1 MRIGIYGMG
10 YVGAVSAA
18 CFADAGH
25 HVTGIDVSSE
35 KVDQI
40 NQGKS
45 PIVEPGLGA
54 LLERSVSQGRLRA
67 TSRTA
72 EAVEG
77 TDLSLICVGTP
88 SMRNGDLDLQYLE
101 AVCREIG
108 SALRNRSV
116 YHTVVVR
123 STVMPGTVRQVV
135 VPILEAA
142 SGKVAGQDFGVAMN
156 PEFLR
161 EGTAIK
167 DFGEPPMTVIGEFD
181 TVSGESVAALYNQ
194 LPAPLMRRDLEVA
207 ELVKYACN
215 AWHATKITFANEI
228 GQIAKAVGVDGREV
242 MEIVCLD
249 RKLNISSHYM
259 RPGFAFGGS
268 CLPKDLRALNYRAGA
283 LGIEVPMLG
292 SLIRS
297 NNTMIERAVDM
308 IASYGEKRLG
318 LLGLSFKAGTDDLR
332 ESPLVELAETLLG
345 KGYKL
350 SIFDRNVE
358 YARVHGAN
366 KEYINSRIPHVSSL
380 LKTDIEDVLRDS
392 EVIVLG
398 NKDKAYEQ
406 ALRAMPEEKKWVDL
420 VGFLPHGANHG
431 SQGIAW

>member
-1 MRIGIYGMG
+1 
-10 YVGAVSAA
+10 VSA
-18 CFADAGH
+18 
-25 HVTGIDVSSE
+25 E
-35 KVDQI
+35 KVDLI
-40 NQGKS
+40 NQGRS
-45 PIVEPGLGA
+45 PVVEPGLSSLLAGA
-54 LLERSVSQGRLRA
+54 IGQRRLRA
-67 TSRTA
+67 TGSTA
-72 EAVEG
+72 EAIEG

-88 SMRNGDLDLQYLE
+88 SQRNGDLDLHYIE
-101 AVCREIG
+101 AVCQEIG
-108 SALRNRSV
+108 AALRARSV

-123 STVMPGTVRQVV
+123 STVLPGTVRNVV
-135 VPILEAA
+135 IPILESA
-142 SGKVAGQDFGVAMN
+142 SGKVAGEDFGVAMN

-167 DFGEPPMTVIGEFD
+167 DFREPPMTVIGELD
-181 TVSGESVAALYNQ
+181 AVSGESVAALYSQ

-207 ELVKYACN
+207 ELVKYTCN
-215 AWHATKITFANEI
+215 SWHATKITFANEI

-268 CLPKDLRALNYRAGA
+268 CLPKDLRALNYRAGQ
-283 LGIEVPMLG
+283 LGVELPMIG
-292 SLIRS
+292 SVIRS
-297 NNTMIERAVDM
+297 NRGMIERAVDM
-308 IASYGEKRLG
+308 IESYGEKRVG

-332 ESPLVELAETLLG
+332 ESPLVQLAETLLG
-345 KGYKL
+345 KGYQL

-380 LKTDIEDVLRDS
+380 LKSDLDEVLRDS
-392 EVIVLG
+392 EIMILG
-398 NKDKAYEQ
+398 NKDKDYER

-420 VGFLPHGANHG
+420 VGFLPHGANGG

>member
-25 HVTGIDVSSE
+25 TVIGVDVSAD
-35 KVDQI
+35 KVDLI
-40 NQGKS
+40 NRGES
-45 PIVEPGLGA
+45 PIVEPGLGE
-54 LLERSVSQGRLRA
+54 LLGRAVAQRRLQA
-67 TSRTA
+67 TRRTA
-72 EAVEG
+72 DAMAG

-88 SMRNGDLDLQYLE
+88 SLRNGDLDLSHME

-108 SALRNRSV
+108 AALRARSV

-123 STVMPGTVRQVV
+123 STVIPGTVRNLVI
-135 VPILEAA
+135 PILQSA
-142 SGKVAGQDFGVAMN
+142 SGKVAGEDFGVAVN

-161 EGTAIK
+161 EGTAIR
-167 DFGEPPMTVIGEFD
+167 DFSEPPMTIIGEFD
-181 TVSGESVAALYNQ
+181 TRSGESVAPLYTQ
-194 LPAPLMRRDLEVA
+194 LPAPLMRRELEVA
-207 ELVKYACN
+207 EMVKYACN

-228 GQIAKAVGVDGREV
+228 GSFAKAIGVDGREV

-249 RKLNISSHYM
+249 RKLNISSHYL

-268 CLPKDLRALNYRAGA
+268 CLPKDLRALTFRASQ
-283 LGIEVPMLG
+283 LGVEVPMLG
-292 SLIRS
+292 SVLRS
-297 NNTMIERAVDM
+297 NRSVIERAVDM
-308 IASYGEKRLG
+308 IESYGEKRVG

-332 ESPLVELAETLLG
+332 ESPLVQLAETLLG
-345 KGYKL
+345 KGFQL

-366 KEYINSRIPHVSSL
+366 REYINSRIPHVSSL
-380 LKTDIEDVLRDS
+380 LKPDLEEVLRESD
-392 EVIVLG
+392 VMVLG
-398 NKDKAYEQ
+398 NKDKAYER
-406 ALRAMPEEKKWVDL
+406 ALRAMPEDKKWVDL
-420 VGFLPHGANHG
+420 VGFLPHGANGG

>member
-1 MRIGIYGMG
+1 MRIGIFGMG

-25 HVTGIDVSSE
+25 TVIGVDVSSD
-35 KVDQI
+35 KVDLI
-40 NQGKS
+40 NRGQS
-45 PIVEPGLGA
+45 PIVEPGLGE
-54 LLERSVSQGRLRA
+54 LLSRAVSQGRLKA
-67 TSRTA
+67 TSNTQ
-72 EAVEG
+72 EAIAG

-88 SMRNGDLDLQYLE
+88 SLRNGDLDLSHME

-108 SALRNRSV
+108 AALRNLSV

-123 STVMPGTVRQVV
+123 STVIPGTVRNLVIPVLQS
-135 VPILEAA
+135 A
-142 SGKVAGQDFGVAMN
+142 SGKVAGEDFGVAIN

-167 DFGEPPMTVIGEFD
+167 DFNEPPMTVIGEID
-181 TVSGESVAALYNQ
+181 ARSGEAVASLYQQ
-194 LPAPLMRRDLEVA
+194 LPAPLLRRELEVA
-207 ELVKYACN
+207 EMVKYSCN

-228 GQIAKAVGVDGREV
+228 GSFAKAVGVDGREV

-249 RKLNISSHYM
+249 RKLNISTHYM

-268 CLPKDLRALNYRAGA
+268 CLPKDLRALNYRAGQ
-283 LGIEVPMLG
+283 LGVELPMLG
-292 SLIRS
+292 SVIRS
-297 NNTMIERAVDM
+297 NRGIIDRAVDM
-308 IASYGEKRLG
+308 IDSYGEKRVG

-332 ESPLVELAETLLG
+332 ESPLVQLAETLLG
-345 KGYKL
+345 KGYQL

-366 KEYINSRIPHVSSL
+366 KDYINSRIPHVSSL
-380 LKTDIEDVLRDS
+380 LKPDLDEVLRDS
-392 EVIVLG
+392 EIVILG
-398 NKDKAYEQ
+398 NRDKTYER
-406 ALRAMPEEKKWVDL
+406 ALRAMPEDKKWIDL
-420 VGFLPHGANHG
+420 VGFLPHGANGG

>member
-18 CFADAGH
+18 CLADAGNY
-25 HVTGIDVSSE
+25 VIGVDVSTD
-35 KVDQI
+35 KIDLI
-40 NQGKS
+40 NRGQS
-45 PIVEPGLGA
+45 PVVEPGLGD
-54 LLERSVSQGRLRA
+54 LLARAVSQGRLRA
-67 TSRTA
+67 TASMA
-72 EAVEG
+72 DAIQG

-88 SMRNGDLDLQYLE
+88 SCRNGDLDLHYME
-101 AVCREIG
+101 AVCKEIG
-108 SALRNRSV
+108 AALRMQSG

-123 STVMPGTVRQVV
+123 STVMPGTVRGLVI
-135 VPILEAA
+135 PILESA
-142 SGKVAGQDFGVAMN
+142 SGKIAGEDFGVAVN

-161 EGTAIK
+161 EGTAIR
-167 DFGEPPMTVIGEFD
+167 DFSEPPMTVIGELEPL
-181 TVSGESVAALYNQ
+181 SGESLAALYSQ

-228 GQIAKAVGVDGREV
+228 GSIAKAVSVDGREV
-242 MEIVCLD
+242 MEILCLD
-249 RKLNISSHYM
+249 RKLNISSHYL

-268 CLPKDLRALNYRAGA
+268 CLPKDLRALNYRAGQ
-283 LGIEVPMLG
+283 LGIELPMLG
-292 SLIRS
+292 SVMRS
-297 NNTMIERAVDM
+297 NRGMIERAVDM

-345 KGYKL
+345 KGYQL
-350 SIFDRNVE
+350 SIFDSNVE

-366 KEYINSRIPHVSSL
+366 RDYINSRIPHVSSL
-380 LKTDIEDVLRDS
+380 LKSDLDEVVRES
-392 EVIVLG
+392 EVMILG
-398 NKDKAYEQ
+398 NKDKAYERV
-406 ALRAMPEEKKWVDL
+406 LRAMPEDKKWVDL
-420 VGFLPHGANHG
+420 VGFLPHGANGG

>member
-18 CFADAGH
+18 CLADAGH
-25 HVTGIDVSSE
+25 DVTGVDVAAE
-35 KVDQI
+35 KVELI
-40 NQGKS
+40 NRAQS
-45 PIVEPGLGA
+45 PVVEPGLGA
-54 LLERSVSQGRLRA
+54 LLDRVVSQGRLRA
-67 TSRTA
+67 TTRTA
-72 EAVEG
+72 EAIEA
-77 TDLSLICVGTP
+77 TDVSLICVGTP
-88 SMRNGDLDLQYLE
+88 SLRNGDLDLHYLE
-101 AVCREIG
+101 TVCQEIG
-108 SALRNRSV
+108 AALRHRSI

-135 VPILEAA
+135 IPILESA
-142 SGKVAGQDFGVAMN
+142 SGKFAGEDFGVAVN

-161 EGTAIK
+161 EGTAIR
-167 DFGEPPMTVIGEFD
+167 DFSEPPMTVIGELD
-181 TVSGESVAALYNQ
+181 ADSGEALASVYAQ
-194 LPAPLMRRDLEVA
+194 LPAPMMRRDLEVA

-228 GQIAKAVGVDGREV
+228 GQLAKAVSVDGREV
-242 MEIVCLD
+242 MEILCLD
-249 RKLNISSHYM
+249 RKLNISSHYL

-268 CLPKDLRALNYRAGA
+268 CLPKDLRALNYRAQT
-283 LGIEVPMLG
+283 LGVELPMLG
-292 SLIRS
+292 SVMRS
-297 NNTMIERAVDM
+297 NRSMIERAVDM

-345 KGYKL
+345 KGYQL

-366 KEYINSRIPHVSSL
+366 REYINSRIPHVSSL
-380 LKTDIEDVLRDS
+380 LKSDLDEVIRES
-392 EVIVLG
+392 EVMILG
-398 NKDKAYEQ
+398 NKDKAYERV
-406 ALRAMPEEKKWVDL
+406 LRAMPEDKKWVDL
-420 VGFLPHGANHG
+420 VGFLPHGANGG

>member
-25 HVTGIDVSSE
+25 QVNGVDVSTE
-35 KVDQI
+35 KVDMI
-40 NQGKS
+40 NKGQS
-45 PIVEPGLGA
+45 PIVEPGLHEMLG
-54 LLERSVSQGRLRA
+54 RSVSQGRLHA
-67 TSRTA
+67 TTNTQDTIA
-72 EAVEG
+72 A

-88 SMRNGDLDLQYLE
+88 SQRTGDLDLSHME
-101 AVCREIG
+101 EVCKQIG
-108 SALRNRSV
+108 AALRRQST
-116 YHTVVVR
+116 YHTIVVR
-123 STVMPGTVRQVV
+123 STVIPGTVRSVV
-135 VPILEAA
+135 IPILESA
-142 SGKVAGQDFGVAMN
+142 SGKVAGEDFGVCMN

-161 EGTAIK
+161 ESTAIK
-167 DFGEPPMTVIGEFD
+167 DFHEPPMTVIGQFD
-181 TVSGESVAALYNQ
+181 ERSGEALAQLYAQ
-194 LPAPLMRRDLEVA
+194 LPAPLMRRELEVA
-207 ELVKYACN
+207 EMVKYTCN

-228 GQIAKAVGVDGREV
+228 GSFAKALGVDGREV
-242 MEIVCLD
+242 MEIVCMD
-249 RKLNISSHYM
+249 RKLNISTHYM

-268 CLPKDLRALNYRAGA
+268 CLPKDLRALNYRAGQ
-283 LGIEVPMLG
+283 LGVEMPMVG
-292 SLIRS
+292 SIMRS
-297 NNTMIERAVDM
+297 NRGMIERAVDM
-308 IASYGEKRLG
+308 IGSYGEKRVG

-332 ESPLVELAETLLG
+332 ESPLVDLAEALLG
-345 KGYKL
+345 KGYQL

-366 KEYINSRIPHVSSL
+366 KDYINSRIPHVSSL
-380 LKTDIEDVLRDS
+380 LKSDLDDVLRDS
-392 EVIVLG
+392 ELLILG

>member
-25 HVTGIDVSSE
+25 EVIGVDVSPE
-35 KVDQI
+35 KVDLI
-40 NQGKS
+40 NQGRS
-45 PIVEPGLGA
+45 PVVEPGLSA
-54 LLERSVSQGRLRA
+54 LLGRVTTARRLRA
-67 TSRTA
+67 TRRTV

-77 TDLSLICVGTP
+77 TDLSLVCVGTP
-88 SMRNGDLDLQYLE
+88 SQRNGDLDLRYIE

-108 SALRNRSV
+108 EALRTRPV

-123 STVMPGTVRQVV
+123 STVLPGTVRKVV
-135 VPILEAA
+135 IPLLESA
-142 SGKVAGQDFGVAMN
+142 SGKIAGADFGVAMN

-167 DFGEPPMTVIGEFD
+167 DFNEPPMTIIGEFNA
-181 TVSGESVAALYNQ
+181 VSGASVAGLYTQ
-194 LPAPLMRRDLEVA
+194 LPAPLMRRDLEIA

-215 AWHATKITFANEI
+215 SWHAAKITFANEI
-228 GQIAKAVGVDGREV
+228 GSIAKALTVDGREV
-242 MEIVCLD
+242 MEILCLD
-249 RKLNISSHYM
+249 RKLNISSHYL

-283 LGIEVPMLG
+283 LGVELPMLG
-292 SLIRS
+292 SIIRS
-297 NNTMIERAVDM
+297 NRSLIERAVDM

-345 KGYKL
+345 KGYHL

-366 KEYINSRIPHVSSL
+366 REYINSRIPHVSSL
-380 LKTDIEDVLRDS
+380 LKSDLDEVLRDS
-392 EVIVLG
+392 DLMILG
-398 NKDKAYEQ
+398 NKDRIYERV
-406 ALRAMPEEKKWVDL
+406 LRAMPEEKKWVDL
-420 VGFLPHGANHG
+420 VGFLPHGTNGG

>member
-25 HVTGIDVSSE
+25 DVTGVDVSTE
-35 KVDQI
+35 KVELI
-40 NQGKS
+40 NRAQS
-45 PIVEPGLGA
+45 PVVEPGLAA
-54 LLERSVSQGRLRA
+54 LLERVVSQGRLRA
-67 TSRTA
+67 TPRTA

-77 TDLSLICVGTP
+77 TDVSLICVGTP
-88 SMRNGDLDLQYLE
+88 SLRNGDLDLHYLE
-101 AVCREIG
+101 TVCREIG
-108 SALRNRSV
+108 AALRARSV

-135 VPILEAA
+135 IPILEST
-142 SGKVAGQDFGVAMN
+142 SGKFAGEDFGVAVN

-161 EGTAIK
+161 EGTAIR
-167 DFGEPPMTVIGEFD
+167 DFSEPPMTVIGEFD
-181 TVSGESVAALYNQ
+181 AASGESLAALYAQ

-228 GQIAKAVGVDGREV
+228 GQIAKAVAVDGREV
-242 MEIVCLD
+242 MEILCLD
-249 RKLNISSHYM
+249 RKLNVSSHYL

-268 CLPKDLRALNYRAGA
+268 CLPKDLRALNYRAGQ
-283 LGIEVPMLG
+283 LGVDLPMLG
-292 SLIRS
+292 SIMRS
-297 NNTMIERAVDM
+297 NRTMIERAVDM

-345 KGYKL
+345 KGYQL

-366 KEYINSRIPHVSSL
+366 REYINSRIPHVSSL
-380 LKTDIEDVLRDS
+380 LKSDLDEVIRES
-392 EVIVLG
+392 EVMILG
-398 NKDKAYEQ
+398 TKDKAYERV
-406 ALRAMPEEKKWVDL
+406 LRALPEEKKWVDL
-420 VGFLPHGANHG
+420 VGFLPHGANGG

>member
-25 HVTGIDVSSE
+25 HVIGVDVSTE

-40 NQGKS
+40 NKGQS
-45 PIVEPGLGA
+45 PIVEPGLSE
-54 LLERSVSQGRLRA
+54 LLARAIQQGRLRA
-67 TSRTA
+67 TTHTP
-72 EAVEG
+72 EAIEA

-88 SMRNGDLDLQYLE
+88 SQRNGDLDLHYIE
-101 AVCREIG
+101 AVCKEIG

-123 STVMPGTVRQVV
+123 STVLPGTVRNVV
-135 VPILEAA
+135 IPILESA
-142 SGKVAGQDFGVAMN
+142 SGKTAGEDFGVAMN

-161 EGTAIK
+161 EGTAIR
-167 DFGEPPMTVIGEFD
+167 DFSEPPMTVIGQYDEKTGD
-181 TVSGESVAALYNQ
+181 SVAQLYSQ
-194 LPAPLMRRDLEVA
+194 LPAPLLRRDIEVA

-215 AWHATKITFANEI
+215 SWHATKITFANEI
-228 GQIAKAVGVDGREV
+228 GQLAKAVNVDGREV

-268 CLPKDLRALNYRAGA
+268 CLPKDLRALNYRAGQ
-283 LGIEVPMLG
+283 LGVDVPMLG

-297 NNTMIERAVDM
+297 NRTMIERAVDM
-308 IASYGEKRLG
+308 IESYDSKRVG

-332 ESPLVELAETLLG
+332 ESPLVQLAEALLG
-345 KGYKL
+345 KGYQL

-380 LKTDIEDVLRDS
+380 LKSDLEEVLRESD
-392 EVIVLG
+392 VMILG
-398 NKDKAYEQ
+398 NKDKAYER

-420 VGFLPHGANHG
+420 VGFLPHGANGG

>member
-25 HVTGIDVSSE
+25 HVIGVDVSPD
-35 KVDQI
+35 KIDLI
-40 NQGKS
+40 NKGRS
-45 PIVEPGLGA
+45 PVVEPGLGE
-54 LLERSVSQGRLRA
+54 LLGQAVSQGRLRA

-72 EAVEG
+72 EAIEG

-88 SMRNGDLDLQYLE
+88 SMRNGDLDLHYME
-101 AVCREIG
+101 AVCKEIG
-108 SALRNRSV
+108 AALRALSV

-123 STVMPGTVRQVV
+123 STVMPGTVRGVV
-135 VPILEAA
+135 IPILESV
-142 SGKVAGQDFGVAMN
+142 SGKVAGEDFGVAVN

-161 EGTAIK
+161 EGTAIR
-167 DFGEPPMTVIGEFD
+167 DFTEPPMTVIGELESR
-181 TVSGESVAALYNQ
+181 SGESVATLYSQ
-194 LPAPLMRRDLEVA
+194 LPAPLMRRELEVA
-207 ELVKYACN
+207 EMVKYSCN

-228 GQIAKAVGVDGREV
+228 GSVAKALNIDGREV
-242 MEIVCLD
+242 MEILCLD
-249 RKLNISSHYM
+249 RKLNISSHYL

-268 CLPKDLRALNYRAGA
+268 CLPKDLRALNYRAGQ
-283 LGIEVPMLG
+283 LGVELPMLG
-292 SLIRS
+292 SVIRS
-297 NNTMIERAVDM
+297 NRGLIDRAVDM

-345 KGYKL
+345 KGYQL
-350 SIFDRNVE
+350 SIFDRNVQ

-366 KEYINSRIPHVSSL
+366 REYINSRIPHVSSL
-380 LKTDIEDVLRDS
+380 LKSDLDEVVRES
-392 EVIVLG
+392 EVMILG
-398 NKDKAYEQ
+398 NKDKAYERV
-406 ALRAMPEEKKWVDL
+406 LRAMPEDKKWVDL
-420 VGFLPHGANHG
+420 VGFLPHGANGG

>member
-18 CFADAGH
+18 CLADAGH
-25 HVTGIDVSSE
+25 DVTGVDVAAE
-35 KVDQI
+35 KVELI
-40 NQGKS
+40 NRAQS
-45 PIVEPGLGA
+45 PVVEPGLGA
-54 LLERSVSQGRLRA
+54 LLDRVVSQGRLRA
-67 TSRTA
+67 TTRTA
-72 EAVEG
+72 EAIEA
-77 TDLSLICVGTP
+77 TDVSLICVGTP
-88 SMRNGDLDLQYLE
+88 SLRNGDLDLHYLE
-101 AVCREIG
+101 TVCREIG
-108 SALRNRSV
+108 AALRHRSI

-135 VPILEAA
+135 IPILESA
-142 SGKVAGQDFGVAMN
+142 SGKFAGEDFGVAVN

-161 EGTAIK
+161 EGTAIR
-167 DFGEPPMTVIGEFD
+167 DFSEPPMTVIGEFD
-181 TVSGESVAALYNQ
+181 ADSGEALASVYAQ
-194 LPAPLMRRDLEVA
+194 LPAPMMRRELEVA

-228 GQIAKAVGVDGREV
+228 GQLAKAVSVDGREV
-242 MEIVCLD
+242 MEILCLD
-249 RKLNISSHYM
+249 RKLNISSHYL

-268 CLPKDLRALNYRAGA
+268 CLPKDLRALNYRAQT
-283 LGIEVPMLG
+283 LGVELPMLG
-292 SLIRS
+292 SVMRS
-297 NNTMIERAVDM
+297 NRSMIERAVDM

-345 KGYKL
+345 KGYQL

-366 KEYINSRIPHVSSL
+366 REYINSRIPHVSSL
-380 LKTDIEDVLRDS
+380 LKSDLDEVIRES
-392 EVIVLG
+392 EVMILG
-398 NKDKAYEQ
+398 NKDKAYERV
-406 ALRAMPEEKKWVDL
+406 LRAMPEDKKWVDL
-420 VGFLPHGANHG
+420 VGFLPHGANGG

>member
-25 HVTGIDVSSE
+25 HVIGVDVSKE
-35 KVDQI
+35 KVDLI
-40 NQGKS
+40 NQGK
-45 PIVEPGLGA
+45 PPVVEPGLGE
-54 LLERSVSQGRLRA
+54 LLARGISQGRLRA
-67 TSRTA
+67 TTSTT
-72 EAVEG
+72 EAIEG

-88 SMRNGDLDLQYLE
+88 SQRNGDLDLHYIE
-101 AVCREIG
+101 AVAREIG
-108 SALRNRSV
+108 SALRSRSV
-116 YHTVVVR
+116 YHTIVVR
-123 STVMPGTVRQVV
+123 STVLPGTVRNTVI
-135 VPILEAA
+135 PILEAS
-142 SGKVAGQDFGVAMN
+142 SGKVAGEDFGVAMN

-161 EGTAIK
+161 EGTAIR
-167 DFGEPPMTVIGEFD
+167 DFSEPPMTVIGEFD
-181 TVSGESVAALYNQ
+181 PVSGEAVASLYNQ
-194 LPAPLMRRDLEVA
+194 LPAPLLRRDIEVA
-207 ELVKYACN
+207 ELVKYSCN

-228 GQIAKAVGVDGREV
+228 GQVAKAAGVDGREV

-268 CLPKDLRALNYRAGA
+268 CLPKDLRALNYRAGT
-283 LGIEVPMLG
+283 LGIELPMLG
-292 SLIRS
+292 SVIRS
-297 NNTMIERAVDM
+297 NRTMIERALDM
-308 IASYGEKRLG
+308 IESYGEKRVG

-332 ESPLVELAETLLG
+332 ESPLVQLAEALLG
-345 KGYKL
+345 KGYQL

-366 KEYINSRIPHVSSL
+366 KDYINSRIPHVSSL
-380 LKTDIEDVLRDS
+380 LKSDIEDVLRDS
-392 EVIVLG
+392 DIMILG
-398 NKDKAYEQ
+398 NKDKAYER

>member
-25 HVTGIDVSSE
+25 HVIGVDVSTE
-35 KVDQI
+35 KVNQI
-40 NQGKS
+40 NKGQS
-45 PIVEPGLGA
+45 PIVEPGLSE
-54 LLERSVSQGRLRA
+54 LLARAIQQGRLRA
-67 TSRTA
+67 TTNTV
-72 EAVEG
+72 EAIEG

-88 SMRNGDLDLQYLE
+88 SQRNGDLDLHYIE
-101 AVCREIG
+101 AVAKEIG
-108 SALRNRSV
+108 AALRHRSM

-123 STVMPGTVRQVV
+123 STVLPGTVRNVV
-135 VPILEAA
+135 IPLLEQA
-142 SGKVAGQDFGVAMN
+142 SGKTAGEDFGVAMN

-161 EGTAIK
+161 EGTAIR
-167 DFGEPPMTVIGEFD
+167 DFSEPPMTVIGEFD
-181 TVSGESVAALYNQ
+181 SRSGDAVAQLYSQ
-194 LPAPLMRRDLEVA
+194 LPAPLLRREIEVA
-207 ELVKYACN
+207 ELVKYTCN
-215 AWHATKITFANEI
+215 SWHATKITFANEI
-228 GQIAKAVGVDGREV
+228 GQVAKACNVDGREV

-268 CLPKDLRALNYRAGA
+268 CLPKDLRALNYRASQ
-283 LGIEVPMLG
+283 LGIELPMIG
-292 SLIRS
+292 SVIRS
-297 NNTMIERAVDM
+297 NRTMIERAVDM
-308 IASYGEKRLG
+308 IESYESKKVG

-332 ESPLVELAETLLG
+332 ESPLVQLAETLLG
-345 KGYKL
+345 KGYQL

-366 KEYINSRIPHVSSL
+366 KDYINSRIPHVSSL
-380 LKTDIEDVLRDS
+380 LKSDIEEVLRDS
-392 EVIVLG
+392 DIMILG
-398 NKDKAYEQ
+398 NKDKAYER
-406 ALRAMPEEKKWVDL
+406 ALRAMPDEKKWVDL

>member
-25 HVTGIDVSSE
+25 HVIGVDVSTG

-40 NQGKS
+40 NKGQS
-45 PIVEPGLGA
+45 PIVEPGLSE
-54 LLERSVSQGRLRA
+54 LLARAIQQGRLRA
-67 TSRTA
+67 TTHTT
-72 EAVEG
+72 EAIEG

-88 SMRNGDLDLQYLE
+88 SQRNGDLDLHYIE
-101 AVCREIG
+101 AVAREIG
-108 SALRNRSV
+108 AALRNRSV

-123 STVMPGTVRQVV
+123 STVLPGTVRNVV
-135 VPILEAA
+135 IPLLEQA
-142 SGKVAGQDFGVAMN
+142 SGKTAGEDFGVAMN

-161 EGTAIK
+161 EGTAIR
-167 DFGEPPMTVIGEFD
+167 DFSEPPMTVIGEYD
-181 TVSGESVAALYNQ
+181 ARSGESVAQLYSQ
-194 LPAPLMRRDLEVA
+194 LPAPLLRREIEVA
-207 ELVKYACN
+207 ELVKYSCN
-215 AWHATKITFANEI
+215 SWHATKITFANEI
-228 GQIAKAVGVDGREV
+228 GQIAKACNVDGREV
-242 MEIVCLD
+242 MEILCLD

-268 CLPKDLRALNYRAGA
+268 CLPKDLRALNYRAGQ
-283 LGIEVPMLG
+283 LGVELPMIG
-292 SLIRS
+292 SVIRS
-297 NNTMIERAVDM
+297 NRTMIERAVDM
-308 IASYGEKRLG
+308 IESYDSKKVG

-332 ESPLVELAETLLG
+332 ESPLVQLAETLLG
-345 KGYKL
+345 KGYQL

-366 KEYINSRIPHVSSL
+366 KDYINSRIPHVSSL
-380 LKTDIEDVLRDS
+380 LKPDIEEVLRDS
-392 EVIVLG
+392 DIMILG
-398 NKDKAYEQ
+398 NKDKAYER
-406 ALRAMPEEKKWVDL
+406 ALRAMPDEKKWVDL

>member
-18 CFADAGH
+18 CLADAGH
-25 HVTGIDVSSE
+25 DVTGIDVAAE
-35 KVDQI
+35 KVELI
-40 NQGKS
+40 NRAQS
-45 PIVEPGLGA
+45 PVVEPGLGA
-54 LLERSVSQGRLRA
+54 LLDRVVSQGRLRA
-67 TSRTA
+67 TTRTA
-72 EAVEG
+72 EAVEA

-88 SMRNGDLDLQYLE
+88 SQRNGDLDLHYLE
-101 AVCREIG
+101 TVCQEIG
-108 SALRNRSV
+108 AALRHRPV

-135 VPILEAA
+135 IPILESA
-142 SGKVAGQDFGVAMN
+142 SGKFAGEDFGVAVN

-161 EGTAIK
+161 EGTAIR
-167 DFGEPPMTVIGEFD
+167 DFSEPPMTVIGEFD
-181 TVSGESVAALYNQ
+181 ASSGEALASLYAQ
-194 LPAPLMRRDLEVA
+194 LPAPMMRRDLEVA

-215 AWHATKITFANEI
+215 AWHATKITFANEM
-228 GQIAKAVGVDGREV
+228 GQLAKAVGVDGREV
-242 MEIVCLD
+242 MEILCLD
-249 RKLNISSHYM
+249 RKLNISSHYL

-268 CLPKDLRALNYRAGA
+268 CLPKDLRALTYRAQT
-283 LGIEVPMLG
+283 LGVELPMLG
-292 SLIRS
+292 SVMRS
-297 NNTMIERAVDM
+297 NRGMIERAVDM

-345 KGYKL
+345 KGYQL

-366 KEYINSRIPHVSSL
+366 REYINSRIPHVSSL
-380 LKTDIEDVLRDS
+380 LKSDLDEVIRES
-392 EVIVLG
+392 EVMILG
-398 NKDKAYEQ
+398 NKDKAYERV
-406 ALRAMPEEKKWVDL
+406 LRAMPEDKKWVDL
-420 VGFLPHGANHG
+420 VGFLPHGANGG

>member
-25 HVTGIDVSSE
+25 TVIGVDVSPD
-35 KVDQI
+35 KVDMI
-40 NQGKS
+40 NRGNS
-45 PIVEPGLGA
+45 PIVEPGLGE
-54 LLERSVSQGRLRA
+54 LLSRAVSQGRLKA
-67 TSRTA
+67 TANTQ
-72 EAVEG
+72 EAIAG

-88 SMRNGDLDLQYLE
+88 SLRNGDLDLSHME

-108 SALRNRSV
+108 AALRNLSV

-123 STVMPGTVRQVV
+123 STVIPGTVRNLVIPVLQS
-135 VPILEAA
+135 A
-142 SGKVAGQDFGVAMN
+142 SGKVAGEDFGVCIN

-167 DFGEPPMTVIGEFD
+167 DFSEPPMTVIGEIDARSGD
-181 TVSGESVAALYNQ
+181 TVAPLYQ
-194 LPAPLMRRDLEVA
+194 HLPAPLMRREIEVA
-207 ELVKYACN
+207 EMVKYACN

-228 GQIAKAVGVDGREV
+228 GSFAKAVGVDGREV

-249 RKLNISSHYM
+249 RKLNISTHYM

-268 CLPKDLRALNYRAGA
+268 CLPKDLRAFTYRASQ
-283 LGIEVPMLG
+283 LGVEVPMLG
-292 SLIRS
+292 SVIRS
-297 NNTMIERAVDM
+297 NRGLIDRAVDM
-308 IASYGEKRLG
+308 IDSYGEKRVG

-332 ESPLVELAETLLG
+332 ESPLVQLAETLLG
-345 KGYKL
+345 KGYQL
-350 SIFDRNVE
+350 SIYDRNVE

-380 LKTDIEDVLRDS
+380 LKADLDDVLRDS
-392 EVIVLG
+392 DIMILG
-398 NKDKAYEQ
+398 NRDKDYER

-420 VGFLPHGANHG
+420 VGFLPHGANGG